1 MHQAWR
7 GVTATRIVAMRERTA
22 GKTNSCQFPLS
33 QAFTLGQLPPI
44 QRQMVHCHSHLQFTG
59 FQNNEARK
67 YEVISNLW
75 PHRLNICANLWSWHS
90 VGRQHLNTNKV
101 SGTHLV
107 FRLDCF
113 FVAKEVRMVVQRL
126 CHSSQLLH
134 KGHLI
139 NVYTCLTN
147 TVRTTT
153 TEEVRDN
160 ITWPMCVC
168 AVFTLKQGHLKAYC
182 NRTFIWLNL

>member
-1 MHQAWR
+1 
-7 GVTATRIVAMRERTA
+7 
-22 GKTNSCQFPLS
+22 
-33 QAFTLGQLPPI
+33 
-44 QRQMVHCHSHLQFTG
+44 MVHCHSHLQFTG

-113 FVAKEVRMVVQRL
+113 FVAKEIRMVVQRL

-182 NRTFIWLNL
+182 NRTFIWLNLWSMSSYYCSNQRHSHGGILFLSFTINIYFCEPFMKHPVIF